1 MSEKQRLDAELV
13 ARGIIQSREQAK
25 AAIMAGQV
33 YVNGQKCD
41 KAGQMVDPE
50 KGEC

>member
-25 AAIMAGQV
+25 SALKVSI
-33 YVNGQKCD
+33 
-41 KAGQMVDPE
+41 PT
-50 KGEC
+50 